1 MRPLLCLA
9 FLLAVLV
16 AAHAAPLQ
24 EPATLCEQ
32 AIRRAE
38 AVGRTPLGM
47 LAAVGQVES
56 GRPDPRTG
64 GMRPWPWAIDA
75 DGVGRFFAT
84 KAQAVAAVAALQ
96 AQGVH
101 SIDVGCMQVNLMHH
115 PDAFTSLDQAFDPYV
130 NAAFAAGFL
139 NVLYNRTG
147 SWLKSIAAYH
157 SDTPLFADEYQRRVL
172 AMWQEHKAT
181 HLSGLTHVDSGL
193 MYGAFGSTGRVYGLI
208 LPGR

>member
-1 MRPLLCLA
+1 
-9 FLLAVLV
+9 
-16 AAHAAPLQ
+16 
-24 EPATLCEQ
+24 
-32 AIRRAE
+32 
-38 AVGRTPLGM
+38 
-47 LAAVGQVES
+47 
-56 GRPDPRTG
+56 
-64 GMRPWPWAIDA
+64 MRPWPWAIDA
-75 DGVGRFFAT
+75 DGVGKFFAT
-84 KAQAVAAVAALQ
+84 KAQAVAAGAALE

-115 PDAFTSLDQAFDPYV
+115 PDAFTSLDQAFDPYA
-130 NAAFAAGFL
+130 NTTFAARFL

-157 SDTPLFADEYQRRVL
+157 SGTPLFADEYQRRVL